1 MDCVTQFE
9 FVACL
14 ISLLNV
20 ENIELTYK
28 CTYNLLMMVSVGTYD
43 LDHVT
48 CLLIVHL
55 FLLFSKMENN
65 QLFNKTFS
73 LF

>member
-1 MDCVTQFE
+1 MDRVYIQ
-9 FVACL
+9 
-14 ISLLNV
+14 
-20 ENIELTYK
+20 LTYK
-28 CTYNLLMMVSVGTYD
+28 CTYNLLMMFSLGTYD

-65 QLFNKTFS
+65 QLNKTIS